1 MVPSLRI
8 ALLIF
13 ANFVAFM
20 AVAVPRAAA
29 LDRLCDTSHENCR
42 TPLLTLIRNESVGID
57 VAFWFMEDSRYAN
70 ELIARHRAGVRV
82 RVLMDTSANSTY
94 PLNPGVLAK
103 LRDAGIPM
111 RNCIQSAILH
121 WKAMI
126 FTGQRQVQFS
136 GANYSPDAFV
146 PGTPYVNYVDEA
158 IYFTDDADVL
168 ASFKTTFDD
177 HWIDDARFADYAN
190 VTRPLARRH
199 PVVTLD
205 PELNFVPAQNFAT
218 RSVAAYRTESQ
229 GIDAIVYRITDR
241 RHTDAMIA
249 ARARGVPVR
258 LITEPQQYRSTKYY
272 WHSWNVDRMHMAGVS
287 VRHRAHAG
295 QTHQKTTVLRG
306 QGLTIFGS
314 SNWTSASA
322 SAQIEHNYFTTK
334 AYLFNWFRDT
344 FDRKW
349 FNETGNA
356 ETEPFVPLPPALP
369 SYVSPAGSSTGVVY
383 TGTKLQWKP
392 GYFAHKADVYFG
404 TSSNPPL
411 LAKDVTVSP
420 NSTASYTLPTLQS
433 GRRYYWKIVSKTMAN
448 KTAAG
453 QVRYFTT
460 R

>member
-1 MVPSLRI
+1 M
-8 ALLIF
+8 F
-13 ANFVAFM
+13 AHLVMLSA
-20 AVAVPRAAA
+20 ASASPAAA
-29 LDRLCDTSHENCR
+29 LDRLCDTSYENCR
-42 TPLLTLIRNESVGID
+42 TPLLNLIRNEQVGID

-82 RVLMDTSANSTY
+82 RVLMDTSANATY
-94 PLNPGVLAK
+94 PLNPGILAM

-121 WKAMI
+121 WKTMI
-126 FTGQRQVQFS
+126 FVGQRQVEFS

-146 PGTPYVNYVDEA
+146 PGVPYVNYVDEA

-168 ASFKTTFDD
+168 ASFKTMYENHWLDD
-177 HWIDDARFADYAN
+177 TRFADYAN
-190 VTRPLARRH
+190 VRRPLARRY
-199 PVVTLD
+199 PVTAID
-205 PELNFVPAQNFAT
+205 PELNFVPSQNFVT
-218 RSVAAYRTESQ
+218 RSLAAYRNEAQ
-229 GIDAIVYRITDR
+229 AIDVIIYRITDR
-241 RHTDAMIA
+241 RHSDAMIA

-258 LITEPQQYRSTKYY
+258 LITEPGQYRSTTYY

-295 QTHQKTTVLRG
+295 QAHQKTTLLRG
-306 QGLTIFGS
+306 QGVTIFGS

-322 SAQIEHNYFTTK
+322 SSQIEHNYFTTK
-334 AYLFNWFRDT
+334 AALFNWFRDS

-356 ETEPFVPLPPALP
+356 ETKPFVPLPPAAP
-369 SYVSPAGSSTGVVY
+369 SYVAPASGATSVVY
-383 TGTKLQWKP
+383 SGTRLQWKP

-411 LAKDVTVSP
+411 VARDVAVTP
-420 NSTASYTLPTLQS
+420 RTTASYTLPTLQS

-448 KTAAG
+448 QAAVG
-453 QVRYFTT
+453 QIRYFTT